1 MDKYQKEL
9 SQAAQRLAE
18 IIKARPE
25 QAGMPLKVISGEIV
39 SVNDDNS
46 KAMVSVDGQEISA
59 FNKSGDKLEEG
70 ESVWLGYFKTLAD
83 SVILFKNGATAPS
96 SGGVGEDL
104 GNHNE
109 RFNDYENNEVV
120 SGSYNSVKG
129 QENRVI
135 GSRADIAG
143 SRNTIFGASLSDNVS
158 GDDNFATGDGN
169 IVSGH
174 NNLVGVI
181 SQVQMSTFKSLYESA
196 FKGTNDEKRGWQPPF
211 TTGTA
216 SGYNMVAGNNNNVV
230 DHSGAIGNDIT
241 AADRSFAVG
250 SVAAADK
257 FSAAIGE
264 NVTAYGNSIAIGAYV
279 SAGNQFDPHGLSSQ
293 MPPSAVLQNI
303 KGSVPTGTKD
313 GCIGVGYDVIIE
325 GINSGAIG
333 EWLRVYDDFC
343 FVCGSGNMTSGYT
356 AGGSRHLVVGDG
368 SLESP
373 SDAFEV
379 YGGTTGVYA
388 KGAYHTV
395 GADYAEFFEWAD
407 GNPDNEDR
415 AGRFVT
421 LDGKYIKLA
430 DSPED
435 YILGVVSA
443 TPSIVGNSDISCW
456 NGRYEKDIFGRVLT
470 EEKEIEIKH
479 TDKDGNETV
488 ETQTITA
495 GIDSPDY
502 DPEREYIPR
511 AQRKEY
517 DAIGMLGQM
526 IVIDDGSC
534 VVNGY
539 CQPSPGG
546 IATATFSRQGYRVI
560 ERLDADHIRIIF
572 RG

>member
-25 QAGMPLKVISGEIV
+25 QAGMPLKVISGEVI

-46 KAMVSVDGQEISA
+46 KAMVSVDGQKISA

-83 SVILFKNGATAPS
+83 AVILFRNGASVPS

-109 RFNDYENNEVV
+109 RFNDYENNEAV
-120 SGSYNSVKG
+120 SGSYNSIKG

-135 GSRADIAG
+135 GSRTDISGA
-143 SRNTIFGASLSDNVS
+143 RNTIFGNSLSDSVS
-158 GDDNFATGDGN
+158 GDDNFATGDN
-169 IVSGH
+169 NLVSGH
-174 NNLVGVI
+174 NNLAGII
-181 SQVQMSTFKSLYESA
+181 SQVPMSQFKLTYDSY
-196 FKGTNDEKRGWQPPF
+196 FKGTNDEKLGRLPPF
-211 TTGTA
+211 TTGET
-216 SGYNMVAGNNNNVV
+216 SGYSLIAGNNNNAQ
-230 DHSGAIGNDIT
+230 DHSAAIGNDIT
-241 AADRSFAVG
+241 AADRSFVSG
-250 SVAAADK
+250 SIAAAYES
-257 FSAAIGE
+257 SAAIGE
-264 NVTAYGNSIAIGAYV
+264 NVAAYGGSIAIGAYV

-293 MPPSAVLQNI
+293 MPPSTILQQL
-303 KGSVPTGTKD
+303 KSSVPVGTAD
-313 GCIGVGYDVIIE
+313 HCIGVGYDIIVE
-325 GINSGAIG
+325 GESSGAIG
-333 EWLRVYDDFC
+333 NLLRVFDDNC
-343 FVCGSGNMTSGYT
+343 FVCGSGNMTSGFGT
-356 AGGSRHLVVGDG
+356 GTRHFIVGDG
-368 SLESP
+368 GTDTK

-395 GADYAEFFEWAD
+395 GADYAEYFEWAD
-407 GNPDNEDR
+407 GNPENEDR
-415 AGRFVT
+415 VGRFVT

-443 TPSIVGNSDISCW
+443 TPSIIGNSDISCW
-456 NGRYEKDIFGRVLT
+456 NGRYKKDIFGRVMT
-470 EEKEIEIKH
+470 EE
-479 TDKDGNETV
+479 DN
-488 ETQTITA
+488 
-495 GIDSPDY
+495 PDY
-502 DPEREYIPR
+502 DTEREYTPR

-517 DAIGMLGQM
+517 AAIGMLGQM

-539 CQPSPGG
+539 CQPSEGG
-546 IATATFSRQGYRVI
+546 IATATYSRQGYRVI